1 MAKTEVEVPVQTVT
15 ETKTE
20 STTEPDQARHGPL
33 SAVPRMQH
41 EMERL
46 FDDFMSK
53 NWVRHWRDEWPNW
66 HTAFGNGLPRVDI
79 VDRDKE
85 VVVRAELPGFKADEI
100 DVSIS
105 DNLLT
110 IKGSSRQEK
119 EEDGEYHRKEI
130 STSFLTRTVALP
142 ADVDGDKAKAKLE
155 DGVLEVTAP
164 KSGKSARR
172 TIKVE

>member
-1 MAKTEVEVPVQTVT
+1 
-15 ETKTE
+15 
-20 STTEPDQARHGPL
+20 
-33 SAVPRMQH
+33 
-41 EMERL
+41 MERL

-53 NWVRHWRDEWPNW
+53 NWVRHWRDELPNW
-66 HTAFGNGLPRVDI
+66 PHGFGNDLPRIDI

-85 VVVRAELPGFKADEI
+85 IVVRAELPGFKSDEI
-100 DVSIS
+100 DLSIG

-130 STSFLTRTVALP
+130 SSSYLTRTVALP
-142 ADVDGDKAKAKLE
+142 EDVDGGKAKARLE
-155 DGVLEVTAP
+155 DGLLEITVP

-172 TIKVE
+172 SIKVE

>member
-1 MAKTEVEVPVQTVT
+1 MAKTAKTETEVPVEHTG
-15 ETKTE
+15 E
-20 STTEPDQARHGPL
+20 SEAGRRGPL

-53 NWVRHWRDEWPNW
+53 NWVRHWRDELPNW
-66 HTAFGNGLPRVDI
+66 PHGFGNDLPRIDI

-85 VVVRAELPGFKADEI
+85 IVVRAELPGFKSDEI
-100 DVSIS
+100 DLSIG

-130 STSFLTRTVALP
+130 SSSYLTRTVALP
-142 ADVDGDKAKAKLE
+142 EDVDGGKAKARLE
-155 DGVLEVTAP
+155 DGLLEITVP

-172 TIKVE
+172 SIKVE

>member
-1 MAKTEVEVPVQTVT
+1 MANTEVEVPVQTKTETTT

-20 STTEPDQARHGPL
+20 LEQARRGPM

-66 HTAFGNGLPRVDI
+66 HNAFGNDQPRVD
-79 VDRDKE
+79 VLDRDKE
-85 VVVRAELPGFKADEI
+85 VVIRAELPGFKADEI

-119 EEDGEYHRKEI
+119 EEHGEYHRKEI
-130 STSFLTRTVALP
+130 STSFLSRTVALP
-142 ADVDGDKAKAKLE
+142 VDVDGDEAKAKLE

>member
-1 MAKTEVEVPVQTVT
+1 MANTEVEVPIQNKTETTT

-20 STTEPDQARHGPL
+20 VEQARRGPM

-66 HTAFGNGLPRVDI
+66 HTAFGHEQPRVD
-79 VDRDKE
+79 VLDRDKE
-85 VVVRAELPGFKADEI
+85 VVIRAELPGFKADEI

-119 EEDGEYHRKEI
+119 EEHGEYHRKEI
-130 STSFLTRTVALP
+130 STSFLTRTIALP
-142 ADVDGDKAKAKLE
+142 VDVDGDNVKATLE

>member
-1 MAKTEVEVPVQTVT
+1 MAKTEAEVPVEHTA
-15 ETKTE
+15 E
-20 STTEPDQARHGPL
+20 SEAGRRGPL
-33 SAVPRMQH
+33 SAVPRVQH

-53 NWVRHWRDEWPNW
+53 NWVRHWRDELPNW
-66 HTAFGNGLPRVDI
+66 PHGFGNDLPRIDI

-85 VVVRAELPGFKADEI
+85 VVVRAELPGFKSDEI
-100 DVSIS
+100 DLSIG

-119 EEDGEYHRKEI
+119 EEDGEYHRREI
-130 STSFLTRTVALP
+130 SSRYLTRTVTLP
-142 ADVDGDKAKAKLE
+142 EDVDGGKAKARLE
-155 DGVLEVTAP
+155 DGLLEVTVP

-172 TIKVE
+172 SIKVE